1 MKKLILSLI
10 VLFTINVCLSQNK
23 KSLNKT
29 SIETVY
35 SDSKNSISTVYN
47 DLKSTTPQIKSAL
60 EFLSKELKTTT
71 DSLWLILVKQQLV
84 WSWCFL
90 ILIFSSIFN
99 WFLFYKRN
107 LKIIL
112 KEENFIKG
120 HKDIIGEID
129 NPKFENYY
137 FKNYPEDPRA
147 KLKTQGSVGKE
158 EILIP
163 IVNSNNNWFKYL
175 HLTICISLSGLSIY
189 HFSDMLTGFLNP
201 EFGALKTITEV
212 VKNLK

>member
-10 VLFTINVCLSQNK
+10 VLFTINICLSQNK

-35 SDSKNSISTVYN
+35 KDSKEGISTVYK
-47 DLKSTTPQIKSAL
+47 DLKSTTPQIKNAL
-60 EFLSKELKTTT
+60 ESLSKELKTTT

-90 ILIFSSIFN
+90 ILIFSSLFN
-99 WFLFYKRN
+99 WLLFYKRN
-107 LKIIL
+107 FG
-112 KEENFIKG
+112 NY
-120 HKDIIGEID
+120 KDCDFHIGLEKSTETI
-129 NPKFENYY
+129 NENYRE
-137 FKNYPEDPRA
+137 K
-147 KLKTQGSVGKE
+147 SVTE
-158 EILIP
+158 TNTDILIP
-163 IVNSNNNWFKYL
+163 KNKSPEWFIYI
-175 HLTICISLSGLSIY
+175 HLILCLTLSYFSFI
-189 HFSDMLTGFLNP
+189 HFSDMLTGFINP